1 MARKLRAVVD
11 TNLFISGI
19 FAKNSPPAKLQ
30 DLWINK
36 RFELATSIKI
46 LKEVSR
52 VLQYPKIK
60 KSFHPDKE
68 KIRRFFRLVFRKA
81 LITKGLYTVN
91 KIADDPDDNV
101 LLACAVE
108 AEADFIVSGDRH
120 LLKEKEFQGTKIT
133 GVKEFLEMLEKE
145 TA

>member
-1 MARKLRAVVD
+1 LS
-11 TNLFISGI
+11 FI
-19 FAKNSPPAKLQ
+19 
-30 DLWINK
+30 
-36 RFELATSIKI
+36 T
-46 LKEVSR
+46 
-52 VLQYPKIK
+52 
-60 KSFHPDKE
+60 
-68 KIRRFFRLVFRKA
+68 